1 MILNAHVAKLAQHM
15 SDLSFSYV
23 ILQLES
29 AQAEGLDN
37 FDLDVSKIDDDMRF
51 DLQNAL
57 IVMEYDVDFLEG
69 EQILNV
75 SMP

>member
-1 MILNAHVAKLAQHM
+1 MILNAHVAKLAQYM

-23 ILQLES
+23 ITQLES

-37 FDLDVSKIDDDMRF
+37 FDLDVSKIDDDMRL

-57 IVMEYDVDFLEG
+57 IVMEYDVDFLEA